1 MRDGDH
7 RRVPRQDARPGG
19 LWRRKCTSLWKEAR
33 NMNHV
38 ISKDGTHIAYER
50 SGTGP
55 PLVLI
60 HGTGIDHTYWTPLIP
75 KLEQYFTVYT
85 VDRRGRGQ
93 SGDTQPYAIQ
103 REFDD
108 VAALV
113 DSIPGTVGLLGHSYG
128 ALCSL
133 EAALLTTHIHKLVLY
148 EPPVYTTIDVS
159 YPPDILDRFD
169 ALLKAG
175 HAEEALLMVYEVGQ
189 ASTHELNLLRSL
201 PSWQARVLAA
211 HTIPRE
217 QISVKNYSFD
227 PGRFRNLEIPILFLL
242 GSESLAFYK
251 AATETLH
258 ESLPHSRIAILPE
271 QQHEAVVTAPELF
284 LREVIGFFLGNG

>member
-1 MRDGDH
+1 M
-7 RRVPRQDARPGG
+7 
-19 LWRRKCTSLWKEAR
+19 K
-33 NMNHV
+33 HV

-60 HGTGIDHTYWTPLIP
+60 HGTGIDHTYWNPLIP
-75 KLEQYFTVYT
+75 RLEQYFTVYT

-93 SGDTQPYAIQ
+93 SDDTQPYAIK

-133 EAALLTTHIHKLVLY
+133 EAALLTTHIHKLALY
-148 EPPVYTTIDVS
+148 EPPVYTTIEVS
-159 YPPDILDRFD
+159 YPPDILDRFN
-169 ALLKAG
+169 ALLKTG
-175 HAEEALLMVYEVGQ
+175 NAEEALLMLYEIGQ
-189 ASTHELNLLRSL
+189 TSTDELNLLRSL

-217 QISVKNYSFD
+217 VISVKNYSFD
-227 PGRFRNLEIPILFLL
+227 PGRFRNLKTPILFLL
-242 GSESLAFYK
+242 GARLSQFCL
-251 AATETLH
+251 
-258 ESLPHSRIAILPE
+258 
-271 QQHEAVVTAPELF
+271 
-284 LREVIGFFLGNG
+284 

>member
-1 MRDGDH
+1 MR
-7 RRVPRQDARPGG
+7 
-19 LWRRKCTSLWKEAR
+19 
-33 NMNHV
+33 HV
-38 ISKDGTHIAYER
+38 LSKDGTRIAYER
-50 SGTGP
+50 SGMGP

-75 KLEQYFTVYT
+75 KLQQYFTVYT

-108 VAALV
+108 VAAVV

-133 EAALLTTHIHKLVLY
+133 EASLRTTHIHKLALY
-148 EPPVYTTIDVS
+148 EPPVYTTVEVS
-159 YPPDILDRFD
+159 YPADIRDRFD

-175 HAEEALLMVYEVGQ
+175 KAEEALLMLYEIPAGET
-189 ASTHELNLLRSL
+189 STDELNLLRSL

-227 PGRFRNLEIPILFLL
+227 PGRFRNLKTPTLFLL
-242 GSESLAFYK
+242 GSESIPFYK
-251 AATETLH
+251 AATEALH
-258 ESLPHSRIAILPE
+258 ASLPQSRLAILPK
-271 QQHEAVVTAPELF
+271 QRHEAVVTAPELF
-284 LREVIGFFLGNG
+284 LREVIGFFLGKRWRPASGGKAGGRGLPLTAFTRQG

>member
-1 MRDGDH
+1 MDH
-7 RRVPRQDARPGG
+7 
-19 LWRRKCTSLWKEAR
+19 L
-33 NMNHV
+33 
-38 ISKDGTHIAYER
+38 ISRDGTHIAYER

-75 KLEQYFTVYT
+75 RFEQHFTVHA

-108 VAALV
+108 VVALV
-113 DSIPGTVGLLGHSYG
+113 DAIPETVDLLGHSYG

-133 EAALLTTHIHKLVLY
+133 EAALRSTHIRRLALY
-148 EPPVYTTIDVS
+148 EPPVYTTVEVP
-159 YPPDILDRFD
+159 YPADIYDRFD
-169 ALLKAG
+169 ALLEAG
-175 HAEEALLMVYEVGQ
+175 HAEEALLMAYEIGGT
-189 ASTHELNLLRSL
+189 SPRESNLLRSL

-211 HTIPRE
+211 RTIPRE

-227 PGRFRNLEIPILFLL
+227 PDRFGELKMPILFLL
-242 GSESLAFYK
+242 GSVSLSFNK

-258 ESLPHSRIAILPE
+258 GSLPQSRIVILPK
-271 QQHEAVVTAPELF
+271 QGHEAVVTAPELF
-284 LREVIGFFLGNG
+284 LREVIGFFLEGS